1 MRITSN
7 IDAPLE
13 AINLLLYYNIV
24 NKRSHH
30 IQQEDLEI
38 MILIKKEKRVSTIDF
53 INNSKF

>member
-38 MILIKKEKRVSTIDF
+38 MILIKKEKK
-53 INNSKF
+53 SKHHWFY